1 MLLLSTIALMLRNSD
16 HSNSKQIDH
25 FFCSIGGYRKECD
38 VFRDQLLEVQTETVV
53 MDILSIIVL
62 SFVNVVNLFFVINF
76 SDFKKYLKKKVLFLS
91 NHV

>member
-1 MLLLSTIALMLRNSD
+1 MLLLSTVALMVRNSD
-16 HSNSKQIDH
+16 YSITQQVNH
-25 FFCSIGGYRKECD
+25 FYCSIGGYRMECD

-62 SFVNVVNLFFVINF
+62 SFVNAVNLFFVINF